1 MKKRKTAKAAK
12 SPRKSSGIF
21 RLILRIL
28 PLTAKVAPFGLAFVV
43 VASILQAAANAL
55 QPYVNEYFIDSV
67 NAAIGT
73 ASLPLLALA
82 AFCGM
87 KLIMLIMDAVANLG
101 SQYLFSWTVQH
112 KLTILL
118 HQKISRLS
126 ALSFEDSDRLDEI
139 EKAAEGGPSVGWLVA
154 NVVSVFT
161 FYLPYF
167 AISAW
172 YLIRLKPLLVLSLL
186 FVFLPVLIS
195 HYFRAKCYTQMQDEL
210 VPLRRKRN
218 HYRRCICQRAFFRET
233 RLLGAVHFFR
243 SIYELGWQ
251 IHFQKERRLKGRVH
265 LFEVSSALLTCCG
278 YGGVLWLLFDV
289 LLAGEITIGAFA
301 AVFNAVGNLFDLMEE
316 LFQYHFGTMSEKAPS
331 ISSFLRFMDQPE
343 ISDGT
348 GTADQSDITLRN
360 VSFTYPSA
368 DHPALSDIN
377 LSIHAG
383 ETIAIVGENGAGK
396 STLVRLL
403 SGLYPPTEGEVL
415 LGGHPMESLRRDSRY
430 AKTSAVFQHFQRYP
444 LTLRRNIDI
453 SCPDQPPTDEALQ
466 TILAQAGVQAD
477 SGTYPDG
484 LETML
489 GREYDGAEVSG
500 GQWQR
505 IAIARGLCRPHEI
518 IFLDEPTAA
527 IDPLEESRL
536 YHSFA
541 EISARKTA
549 VLVTHRLG
557 SARIADRIVVMED
570 GRIVEIGT
578 HDELLA
584 ANGAYTRMFHAQA
597 QWYEESVPAQ

>member
-1 MKKRKTAKAAK
+1 MKKDSTGKADQ
-12 SPRKSSGIF
+12 SPGIV
-21 RLILRIL
+21 RLILRVL
-28 PLTAKVAPFGLAFVV
+28 PLTAKAAPFGLAFVV
-43 VASILQAAANAL
+43 VTFIAQAAANAL

-67 NAAIGT
+67 NASIGT

-82 AFCGM
+82 VFCGM
-87 KLIMLIMDAVANLG
+87 KLVVLIMNAVANLG
-101 SQYLFSWTVQH
+101 SQFLFSWAVEH

-126 ALSFEDSDRLDEI
+126 ALAFEDSDRLDEI
-139 EKAAEGGPSVGWLVA
+139 EKAAQGGPAVGWLVA

-167 AISAW
+167 LISAW
-172 YLIRLKPLLVLSLL
+172 YLVRLKPLLVLSLL

-210 VPLRRKRN
+210 IPLRRKRN
-218 HYRRCICQRAFFRET
+218 HYRRCICKREFFRET

-251 IHFQKERRLKGRVH
+251 IHFRKERRLKGRVH
-265 LFEVSSALLTCCG
+265 LFEVSSSLLTCCG
-278 YGGVLWLLFDV
+278 YGGVLWLLFDA

-301 AVFNAVGNLFDLMEE
+301 AVFNAVGDLFGLMEE
-316 LFQYHFGTMSEKAPS
+316 LFQYHFGTISERAPS
-331 ISSFLRFMDQPE
+331 IGSFLRFMDQPE
-343 ISDGT
+343 VPDGT
-348 GTADQSDITLRN
+348 ETAEQSDIVLRN

-368 DHPALSDIN
+368 EHPALTDIN
-377 LSIHAG
+377 LSIRAG

-396 STLVRLL
+396 STLVRLM

-444 LTLRRNIDI
+444 LTLRKNIDI
-453 SCPDQPPTDEALQ
+453 SCSDQPPTDEALR
-466 TILAQAGVQAD
+466 TTMEQAGVRVD
-477 SGTYPDG
+477 SDTYPNGPD
-484 LETML
+484 TML

-536 YHSFA
+536 YHNFA
-541 EISARKTA
+541 EISAGKTA

-557 SARIADRIVVMED
+557 SARIADRIVVVED

-584 ANGAYTRMFHAQA
+584 ANGAYTRIFHAQA
-597 QWYEESVPAQ
+597 QWYEESIPAQ